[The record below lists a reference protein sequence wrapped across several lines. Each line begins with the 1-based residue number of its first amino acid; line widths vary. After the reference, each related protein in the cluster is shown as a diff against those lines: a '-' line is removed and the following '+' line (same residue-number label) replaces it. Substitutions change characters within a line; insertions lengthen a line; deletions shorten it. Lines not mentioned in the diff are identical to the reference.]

1 MIDLLKGVQ
10 EEKRDMKALA
20 EKDLDKF
27 IRMLELIKKEASE
40 ITEKV
45 KMLEEQSKRTLEFV
59 NQIKGKT
66 PYRYIDIKEIN
77 LSVRAY
83 NCLKRAEMN
92 TVQDILDRL
101 EELPRVRNLGAKAY
115 AEVMEKV
122 RQYMEEKHE

>member
-20 EKDLDKF
+20 EKDLDKL

>member
-1 MIDLLKGVQ
+1 MIDLLKGIQ
-10 EEKRDMKALA
+10 EEKRDIKTLA
-20 EKDLDKF
+20 KKDTDKL

-59 NQIKGKT
+59 NQIKGTNTYK
-66 PYRYIDIKEIN
+66 YIEIEKLD

-83 NCLKRAEMN
+83 NCLKRAEIN

-115 AEVMEKV
+115 AEVMDKV
-122 RQYMEEKHE
+122 RQYMEART